1 VLLVFALRVGAFI
14 PALLPAHIPWR
25 ERGLIAWFGPR
36 GLSSLLLVLLA
47 VFGNVPGSRNLL
59 TIARLVVLSSIVLHG
74 FSPFLFLRS
83 TKSGGRE
90 SVQSKRQDLNEFPAS
105 VPIASEPQVTCS
117 LACPSDGPSSS
128 EPQLSHSEYLDT
140 AELVRLEQASAP
152 VVVVDARTDRS
163 YNDSQLEIPGAV
175 RLHPDHASLD
185 AERLK
190 LPFDTVLAVLCA

>member
-1 VLLVFALRVGAFI
+1 VGAFI

-59 TIARLVVLSSIVLHG
+59 TIACLVVLSSIVLHG